1 VNDLKSQLG
10 VQQRSNSTGTSEL
23 DDELFGTTRSAKRMS
38 AIEQHKEQIRKAE
51 KERREAQ
58 EVGDVPGTSNF
69 NVT

>member
-1 VNDLKSQLG
+1 MNDLKSQLG
-10 VQQRSNSTGTSEL
+10 MQQRSNSAGTSEL
-23 DDELFGTTRSAKRMS
+23 DDELLGTTRSAKRMS

-58 EVGDVPGTSNF
+58 EVDNVPGSSDF